1 MSGPVGRTEPAP
13 QRRRFSGHALSVV
26 ALGFLALLALGDRP
40 AMARTYPSI
49 FGSKEISSTNWGVHT
64 SAVVNWMSML
74 KRWANGTPCAE
85 SSTCTTKGWQ
95 ALVAQVKAAGDP
107 MAQIKLANALLNDPV
122 QHPYIE
128 DINNWGQTEYW
139 ATAYQFLKKSGDC
152 EDYSIAKYML
162 LKAAGY
168 PVENMRIVAV
178 RIRSLGGIGHAILV
192 VYQPD
197 SAYVLDNRVPSVLK
211 EPLVRTEFQPAISM
225 NEQFWWVHLPSH

>member
-1 MSGPVGRTEPAP
+1 MSGPVGRSGTAP
-13 QRRRFSGHALSVV
+13 ERRRLSGHAISAGV
-26 ALGFLALLALGDRP
+26 LGFLALLALGDRP
-40 AMARTYPSI
+40 AAARSYPAI
-49 FGSKEISSTNWGVHT
+49 FGSKEMSSTNWGVHT

-85 SSTCTTKGWQ
+85 SNTCTTKGWQ

-107 MAQIKLANALLNDPV
+107 MAQIKKANALLNDPV

-139 ATAYQFLKKSGDC
+139 ATAYQFLRKSGDC

-192 VYQPD
+192 VYQGAG
-197 SAYVLDNRVPSVLK
+197 AYVLDNRVPQVMQES
-211 EPLVRTEFQPAISM
+211 LVRSEFQPAISM
-225 NEQFWWVHLPSH
+225 NEQFWWVHLPGH